1 MARKNEEQ
9 RISAVD
15 IVKNGIIQSI
25 IEGKLKPGGQI
36 PTEPELAK
44 TYDVGRNSVREA
56 IKQLQA
62 FGILNIRRADGTYV
76 AEQSSNKMLDPLLYS
91 LILQNRDWKDFVQ
104 LREVI
109 EIGVLHEAMADDGI
123 RDIVPALEGYI
134 ADMQEAARKA
144 PPNIDGILEKDLA
157 FHLAVTDAIH
167 NPLVTTVYEYITRI
181 SVPSRRISIE
191 KWIADQN
198 MDLFLD
204 LHRRIVRTIE
214 EGDQASIERVIRAH
228 YVYWRRPQGED
239 GRRKDTSFASE
250 RDNNEKNHDLCGTGI
265 RCRCGHQSA
274 YHRGGCE
281 AML

>member
-44 TYDVGRNSVREA
+44 KYDVGRNSVREA

-109 EIGVLHEAMADDGI
+109 EIGVLHEAMADAGI

-134 ADMQEAARKA
+134 ADMQEAARRT

-214 EGDQASIERVIRAH
+214 EGDQASIEKVIRAH
-228 YVYWRRPQGED
+228 YVYWRRPQGENGNCRD
-239 GRRKDTSFASE
+239 GRAD
-250 RDNNEKNHDLCGTGI
+250 
-265 RCRCGHQSA
+265 
-274 YHRGGCE
+274 
-281 AML
+281 